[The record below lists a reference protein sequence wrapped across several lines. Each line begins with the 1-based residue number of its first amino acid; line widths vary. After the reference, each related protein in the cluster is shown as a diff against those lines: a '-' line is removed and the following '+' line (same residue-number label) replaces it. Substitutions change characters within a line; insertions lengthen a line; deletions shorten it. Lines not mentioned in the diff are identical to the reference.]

1 VALAPLHLWNSIE
14 ERGIGYRRNEE
25 EKEEREMSL
34 HSIGERGGGYRRREK
49 EEKKEVKLAYLPAYV
64 ASI

>member
-1 VALAPLHLWNSIE
+1 
-14 ERGIGYRRNEE
+14 
-25 EKEEREMSL
+25 MSL